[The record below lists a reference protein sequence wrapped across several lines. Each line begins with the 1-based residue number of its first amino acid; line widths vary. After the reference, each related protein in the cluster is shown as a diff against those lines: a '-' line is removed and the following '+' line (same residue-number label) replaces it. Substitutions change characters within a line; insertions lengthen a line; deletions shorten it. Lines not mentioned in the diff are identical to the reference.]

1 MQDYIE
7 IKLKKNVI
15 IILIDGARLDRIEK
29 SKIFNIFR
37 SKSNYFKQT
46 ITSAPYT
53 TAALHGLFS
62 GCYGYRTGTNSYW
75 HSLNFQKNRFKS
87 LVTYLKDDGF
97 YTCGD
102 GHSKLILANHGFDDF
117 HVHDE
122 TNADLVNHHGK
133 LLKNMALK
141 NKQGKNFLLYL
152 TYSSIHTGIMNHV
165 LKKYNNYSKEYFQN
179 REENEKIYDS
189 LFQNAEDYFEKIYD
203 LIQNLHLHENSIILV
218 TSDHGISVGEKM
230 GERAYGAFCY
240 DYTVKSFAY
249 LHAKDLSNKEISNQ
263 VRHIDFMPTILE
275 YLEIELDKSYEKLDG
290 KSLLPLIKGEKIDE
304 EIAYIETAN
313 PLHSN
318 EPPKSPNTKAVRTSK
333 WKLIFNEYNNTKE
346 LYDLENDP
354 DENNNLVG
362 TGLKIENLLFTEL
375 KKYGQ
380 NSN

>member
-1 MQDYIE
+1 
-7 IKLKKNVI
+7 LKKNVI
-15 IILIDGARLDRIEK
+15 IILIDGARLDRVEK
-29 SKIFNIFR
+29 SKIFDIFR
-37 SKSNYFKQT
+37 LKSNYFKQT

-53 TAALHGLFS
+53 TAALHALFS

-75 HSLNFQKNRFKS
+75 HSLNFQKNKFKS

-97 YTCGD
+97 HTCGD
-102 GHSKLILANHGFDDF
+102 GHSKLILANHGFDEF
-117 HVHDE
+117 HIHDE
-122 TNADLVNHHGK
+122 TNTVLVNHHSK
-133 LLKNMALK
+133 LLENMALQ

-152 TYSSIHTGIMNHV
+152 TYSSIHTGIMNQV
-165 LKKYNNYSKEYFQN
+165 LKKYNNYSEEYFQN
-179 REENEKIYDS
+179 KEENEKIYDS
-189 LFQNAEDYFEKIYD
+189 FFQNAEDYFEKIFD
-203 LIQNLHLHENSIILV
+203 LIQNLHLDENSIILV
-218 TSDHGISVGEKM
+218 TSDHGISVGEKI

-249 LHAKDLSNKEISNQ
+249 LYAKDLPNKEITNQ

-318 EPPKSPNTKAVRTSK
+318 VPPKSPNTKAVRTPK
-333 WKLIFNEYNNTKE
+333 WKLIFNEHNNTKE
-346 LYDLENDP
+346 LYDLKNDP
-354 DENNNLVG
+354 DENNNLAG

-375 KKYGQ
+375 KKHI
-380 NSN
+380 

>member
-15 IILIDGARLDRIEK
+15 IILIDGARLDRVEK
-29 SKIFNIFR
+29 SKIFDIFR
-37 SKSNYFKQT
+37 LKSNYFKQT

-53 TAALHGLFS
+53 TAALHALFS

-75 HSLNFQKNRFKS
+75 HSLNFQKNKFKS

-97 YTCGD
+97 HTCGD
-102 GHSKLILANHGFDDF
+102 GHSKLILANHDFDEF
-117 HVHDE
+117 HIHDE
-122 TNADLVNHHGK
+122 TNTVLVNHHSK
-133 LLKNMALK
+133 LLENMALQ

-152 TYSSIHTGIMNHV
+152 TYSSIHTGIMNQV
-165 LKKYNNYSKEYFQN
+165 LKKYNNYSEEYFQN
-179 REENEKIYDS
+179 KEENEKIYDS
-189 LFQNAEDYFEKIYD
+189 FFQNAEDYFEKIFD
-203 LIQNLHLHENSIILV
+203 LIQNLHLDENSIILV
-218 TSDHGISVGEKM
+218 TSDHGISVGEKI

-249 LHAKDLSNKEISNQ
+249 LYAKDLPNKEITNQ

-318 EPPKSPNTKAVRTSK
+318 VPPKSPNTKAVRTPK

-346 LYDLENDP
+346 LYDLKNDP

-362 TGLKIENLLFTEL
+362 TGLKIENLLFAEL
-375 KKYGQ
+375 KKHI
-380 NSN
+380 